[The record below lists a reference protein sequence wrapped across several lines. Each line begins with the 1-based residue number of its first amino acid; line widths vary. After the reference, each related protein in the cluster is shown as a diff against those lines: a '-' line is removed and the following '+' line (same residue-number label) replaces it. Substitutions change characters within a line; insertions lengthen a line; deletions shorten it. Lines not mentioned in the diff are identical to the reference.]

1 MKIEKIDNEI
11 VIRVS
16 DETDLTGLERLLD
29 FLKLRETTS
38 KSKITAE
45 QIDELSKDI
54 KTSWWEKNK
63 AKFLK

>member
-38 KSKITAE
+38 KSKITAD